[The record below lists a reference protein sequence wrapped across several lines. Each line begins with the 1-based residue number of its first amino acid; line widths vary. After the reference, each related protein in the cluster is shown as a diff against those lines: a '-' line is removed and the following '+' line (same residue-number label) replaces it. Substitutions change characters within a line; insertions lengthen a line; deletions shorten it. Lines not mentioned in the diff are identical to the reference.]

1 MRRLLITIRYDGTD
15 YHGWQVQ
22 PNGVTVQEMVQDAV
36 EKVFGARLDV
46 TGCSRTDSGV
56 HANMF
61 CFHMDTELDIPCEK
75 VPLAL
80 NTALPDDIAVLSCK
94 EVDGDFHARYC
105 AKGKRYVYRLYDS
118 HLRDPFINR
127 YSVQYKGKLNVEA
140 MNEAAQ
146 SFVGKHDFSAFCASG
161 SEVEDRVRTVCEMR
175 VERIGNEVAV
185 TVSADGFLYNMV
197 RIMVGT
203 LLEVSEGKLSA
214 EDIKVALETG
224 KRELAGRTA
233 AAKGLCLD
241 RVFYDEELM

>member
-22 PNGVTVQEMVQDAV
+22 PNGVTVQERIQDAV

-161 SEVEDRVRTVCEMR
+161 SEVEDRVRTVYEMR

-214 EDIKVALETG
+214 EDIKIALDTG

>member
-1 MRRLLITIRYDGTD
+1 MKRLLITIRYDGTD

-22 PNGVTVQEMVQDAV
+22 PNGVTVQERVQDAV
-36 EKVFGARLDV
+36 EKVFGSRLDV

-161 SEVEDRVRTVCEMR
+161 SEVEDRVRTVYEMR
-175 VERIGNEVAV
+175 VERIGNEVYV

-214 EDIKVALETG
+214 EDIKIALKTG
-224 KRELAGRTA
+224 KREQAGRTA

>member
-22 PNGVTVQEMVQDAV
+22 PNGVTVQEWMQDAV

-161 SEVEDRVRTVCEMR
+161 SEVEDRVRTVYEMR
-175 VERIGNEVAV
+175 VERIGNEVVV

-214 EDIKVALETG
+214 EDIKVALDTG

>member
-22 PNGVTVQEMVQDAV
+22 PNGVTVQERVQDAV
-36 EKVFGARLDV
+36 EKVFGSRLDV

-94 EVDGDFHARYC
+94 EVGGDFHARYC
-105 AKGKRYVYRLYDS
+105 AKGKRYTYRLYDS

-127 YSVQYKGKLNVEA
+127 YSVQYKGKLNVDA
-140 MNEAAQ
+140 MNSAAQ
-146 SFVGKHDFSAFCASG
+146 NFVGKHDFSAFCASG
-161 SEVEDRVRTVCEMR
+161 SEVEDRVRTVYEMK
-175 VERIGNEVAV
+175 VERIGNEVCV

-203 LLEVSEGKLSA
+203 LLEVSEGRLSA

-224 KRELAGRTA
+224 KREQAGRTA

>member
-22 PNGVTVQEMVQDAV
+22 PNGVTVQERMQDAV
-36 EKVFGARLDV
+36 EKVFGSRLDV

-80 NTALPDDIAVLSCK
+80 NTALPDDIAVLYCK

-140 MNEAAQ
+140 MNLAAQ

-161 SEVEDRVRTVCEMR
+161 SEVEDRVRTVYEMR
-175 VERIGNEVAV
+175 VDRIGNEVAV

-214 EDIKVALETG
+214 EDIKIALDTG

>member
-1 MRRLLITIRYDGTD
+1 MKRLLITIRYDGTD

-22 PNGVTVQEMVQDAV
+22 PNGVTVQERIQDAV

-80 NTALPDDIAVLSCK
+80 NTALPDDIAVLYCK

-105 AKGKRYVYRLYDS
+105 AKGKQYVYRLYDS

-146 SFVGKHDFSAFCASG
+146 SFVGKYDFSAFCASG
-161 SEVEDRVRTVCEMR
+161 SEVEDRVRTVYEMR

-203 LLEVSEGKLSA
+203 LLEVSEGRLSA
-214 EDIKVALETG
+214 EDIKIALETG

>member
-22 PNGVTVQEMVQDAV
+22 PNGVTVQERIQDAV

-80 NTALPDDIAVLSCK
+80 NTALHDDIAVLSCK

-127 YSVQYKGKLNVEA
+127 YSVQYKGKLNVNA
-140 MNEAAQ
+140 MNLAAQ

-161 SEVEDRVRTVCEMR
+161 SEVEDRVRTVYEMR

-203 LLEVSEGKLSA
+203 LLEVSEGRLSA
-214 EDIKVALETG
+214 EDIKIALKTG

-233 AAKGLCLD
+233 AAQGLCLD

>member
-1 MRRLLITIRYDGTD
+1 MKRLLITIRYDGTD

-22 PNGVTVQEMVQDAV
+22 PNGVTVQEKVQDAV
-36 EKVFGARLDV
+36 EKVFGSRLDV

-61 CFHMDTELDIPCEK
+61 CFHMDTELDIPCDR

-80 NTALPDDIAVLSCK
+80 NVALPDDVSAIACR
-94 EVDGDFHARYC
+94 EVKGSFHARYC
-105 AKGKRYVYRLYDS
+105 AKGKRYVYRLYDRQI
-118 HLRDPFINR
+118 RDPFIDR
-127 YSVQYKGKLNVEA
+127 YSVQYKGALDVEC
-140 MNEAAQ
+140 MNSAAQ
-146 SFVGKHDFSAFCASG
+146 YFVGKHDFSAFCASG
-161 SEVEDRVRTVCEMR
+161 SQVEDRVRTVYDMK
-175 VERIGNEVAV
+175 VERLNNEVYV
-185 TVSADGFLYNMV
+185 SVSADGFLYNMV

-203 LLEVSEGKLSA
+203 LLEVSEGKLQPESIKSA
-214 EDIKVALETG
+214 LDLG

>member
-1 MRRLLITIRYDGTD
+1 MKRLLITIRYDGTD

-61 CFHMDTELDIPCEK
+61 CFHMDNELDIPCEK

-80 NTALPDDIAVLSCK
+80 NTALPDDIAVLFCK

-161 SEVEDRVRTVCEMR
+161 SEVEDRVRTVYEMR
-175 VERIGNEVAV
+175 VDRIGNEVAV

-203 LLEVSEGKLSA
+203 LLEVSEGRLSA
-214 EDIKVALETG
+214 EDIKIALDTG

>member
-22 PNGVTVQEMVQDAV
+22 PNGVTVQERIQDAV

-140 MNEAAQ
+140 MNLAAQ

-161 SEVEDRVRTVCEMR
+161 SEVEDRVRTVYEMR
-175 VERIGNEVAV
+175 VDRIGNEVAV

-203 LLEVSEGKLSA
+203 LLEVSEDRLSA
-214 EDIKVALETG
+214 EDIKIALETG

>member
-1 MRRLLITIRYDGTD
+1 MKRLLITIRYDGTD

-22 PNGVTVQEMVQDAV
+22 PNGVTVQEKVQDAV
-36 EKVFGARLDV
+36 EKVFGSRLDV

-61 CFHMDTELDIPCEK
+61 CFHMDTELEIPCER

-80 NTALPDDIAVLSCK
+80 NVALPDDIAAIACR
-94 EVDGDFHARYC
+94 EVGDDFHARYC
-105 AKGKRYVYRLYDS
+105 ANGKRYVYRLYDGQI
-118 HLRDPFINR
+118 RDPFINR
-127 YSVQYKGKLNVEA
+127 YSVQYKGALDVER
-140 MNEAAQ
+140 MNSAAQ
-146 SFVGKHDFSAFCASG
+146 FFVGKHDFSAFCASG
-161 SEVEDRVRTVCEMR
+161 SQVEDRVRTVYEMK
-175 VERIGNEVAV
+175 VERRDNEVLV

-203 LLEVSEGKLSA
+203 LLEVSEGKLQP
-214 EDIKVALETG
+214 EGIKAALDSG

>member
-1 MRRLLITIRYDGTD
+1 MRNIALFLSYLGTD

-22 PNGVTVQEMVQDAV
+22 PNGVTVQERIQDAV

-61 CFHMDTELDIPCEK
+61 CFHMDTELDIPCKK

-80 NTALPDDIAVLSCK
+80 NTALPDDIAVLFCK

-146 SFVGKHDFSAFCASG
+146 SFVGNHDFSAFCAADAQVKSKIRTIYSAKVIKTG
-161 SEVEDRVRTVCEMR
+161 DLVKFRVC
-175 VERIGNEVAV
+175 GN
-185 TVSADGFLYNMV
+185 GFLYNMV
-197 RIMVGT
+197 RISAGT
-203 LLEVSEGKLSA
+203 LIKIGMHDFPENCVPSMLEAKN
-214 EDIKVALETG
+214 
-224 KRELAGRTA
+224 REAAGNNP
-233 AAKGLCLD
+233 
-241 RVFYDEELM
+241 

>member
-22 PNGVTVQEMVQDAV
+22 PNGVTVQEMVQDAI
-36 EKVFGARLDV
+36 EKVFGSRLDV

-105 AKGKRYVYRLYDS
+105 AKGKRYIYRLYDS

-146 SFVGKHDFSAFCASG
+146 SFVGKRDFSAFCASG
-161 SEVEDRVRTVCEMR
+161 SEVEDRVRTVYEMR

-214 EDIKVALETG
+214 EDIKIALKTG
-224 KRELAGRTA
+224 KREQAGRTA

>member
-22 PNGVTVQEMVQDAV
+22 PNGVTVQEWMQDAV

-61 CFHMDTELDIPCEK
+61 CFHMDTELDIPCKK

-161 SEVEDRVRTVCEMR
+161 SEVEDRVRTVYEMR
-175 VERIGNEVAV
+175 VERIGNEVVV

-214 EDIKVALETG
+214 EDIKVALDTG